1 MKKGLSVIVNK
12 TSVRPTVS
20 KKKSISDDI
29 PIASKLNT
37 KNTSVSVISAATTEL
52 RLKTNGATVVSQAPS
67 RRSKR

>member
-12 TSVRPTVS
+12 TSVKPTVS

-29 PIASKLNT
+29 TIASKLNT
-37 KNTSVSVISAATTEL
+37 KNTNVLAISNATTEL
-52 RLKTNGATVVSQAPS
+52 RTKTNGATVVNQAPS

>member
-12 TSVRPTVS
+12 TSVKPTVS

-29 PIASKLNT
+29 PITTKLNT
-37 KNTSVSVISAATTEL
+37 KNTNVSVISNATTEL
-52 RLKTNGATVVSQAPS
+52 RTKTNGATVVSQAPS